1 VCVGVCL
8 CVLACVVFFVS
19 ALLLFPLVF
28 LVPLNPSCNR
38 LQSLI
43 GN

>member
-1 VCVGVCL
+1 VLVYFVCV
-8 CVLACVVFFVS
+8 S
-19 ALLLFPLVF
+19 APPVI